1 MGQEV
6 WKVQS
11 DCFFCIKKK
20 PYKSRDDL
28 GFLVSIIKLHRPDSS
43 TNIKQ
48 VKKLY
53 RLIQIS
59 LYPVS

>member
-6 WKVQS
+6 WQVQS

-48 VKKLY
+48 LKNCTD
-53 RLIQIS
+53 
-59 LYPVS
+59 